1 MFKFEKL
8 DVWNDSIQFSD
19 SVYRLARSFP
29 SDERFG
35 LTQQMRRSA
44 VSIAANIAEGS
55 SRSSS
60 TDFARFVEIAY
71 GSLMETV
78 SHAAIA
84 QRQNFLL
91 EEDYR
96 DLIRSCGET
105 RPHVDRSQ
113 ENAQTAVTASVP

>member
-8 DVWNDSIQFSD
+8 DVWQEAIGYSD
-19 SVYRLARSFP
+19 AIYRATATFP
-29 SDERFG
+29 ADERFG
-35 LTQQMRRSA
+35 LTQQLRRSA

-78 SHAAIA
+78 SHLAIA
-84 QRQNFLL
+84 HRQGLVSDQTYKSLYDHAEKIGRMLSSFRQTL
-91 EEDYR
+91 
-96 DLIRSCGET
+96 RSNSG
-105 RPHVDRSQ
+105 P
-113 ENAQTAVTASVP
+113 